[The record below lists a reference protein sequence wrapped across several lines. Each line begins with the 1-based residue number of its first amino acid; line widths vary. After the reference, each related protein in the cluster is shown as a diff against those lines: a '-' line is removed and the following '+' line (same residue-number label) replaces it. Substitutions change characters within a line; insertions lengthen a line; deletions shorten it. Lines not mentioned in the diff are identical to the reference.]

1 MIDKIFNLRT
11 ENLIEPIGID
21 ARVPRLSWQAAL
33 SGRGAE
39 QKAYR
44 ILLSSS
50 LQNALTENA
59 DILDT
64 GFIESSAFY
73 HDCAGAALKSRKEYF
88 WSVQIINQ
96 ADDIIKSEV
105 SRFETAF
112 YEESLWQGRYIGLAI
127 ASNGV
132 VQFRRRERLK
142 RDIVK
147 ARVYLAAA
155 GFAELWLNGKRIT
168 QNVLEPANSDY
179 NKHVYYNTY
188 DVT

>member
-1 MIDKIFNLRT
+1 M
-11 ENLIEPIGID
+11 
-21 ARVPRLSWQAAL
+21 
-33 SGRGAE
+33 
-39 QKAYR
+39 
-44 ILLSSS
+44 
-50 LQNALTENA
+50 
-59 DILDT
+59 
-64 GFIESSAFY
+64 
-73 HDCAGAALKSRKEYF
+73 DCAGAALKSRKEYF
-88 WSVQIINQ
+88 WSVQLSI

-155 GFAELWLNGKRIT
+155 RLCRAL
-168 QNVLEPANSDY
+168 A
-179 NKHVYYNTY
+179 
-188 DVT
+188 